1 METDVQEKKEEPP
14 KEEPPKEEQPKEE
27 QPKEEHPKEEAIH
40 TEEKNHFGTEHHNTG
55 EEEEDDEYGDMMGPK
70 KPNFEYPPN
79 YKEKEIKAQT
89 NYLNYMKY

>member
-27 QPKEEHPKEEAIH
+27 HPKEEAIH
-40 TEEKNHFGTEHHNTG
+40 TEEKDHLGTEHHNTG
-55 EEEEDDEYGDMMGPK
+55 EEEEDEEYGDMMGPK

-79 YKEKEIKAQT
+79 YKEKEIKEQIIST
-89 NYLNYMKY
+89 I